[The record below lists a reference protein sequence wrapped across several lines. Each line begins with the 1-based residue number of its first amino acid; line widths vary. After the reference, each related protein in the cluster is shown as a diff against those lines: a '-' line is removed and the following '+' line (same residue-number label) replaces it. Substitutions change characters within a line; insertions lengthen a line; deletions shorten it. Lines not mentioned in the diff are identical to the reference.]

1 MVLTGKHVTVDTV
14 VFATMTTTEYATMN
28 QTTNDDAPHA
38 SPPYSLDSV
47 FVESFEYNASIH
59 NHPIHVVAKT
69 LETKPVYTTYS
80 PIFFWQTMRI

>member
-14 VFATMTTTEYATMN
+14 VFAKVTTTEYATMN

-38 SPPYSLDSV
+38 SLPYSLDSV
-47 FVESFEYNASIH
+47 FAESFAYSSLNH
-59 NHPIHVVAKT
+59 NRPIHVAAKT

-80 PIFFWQTMRI
+80 PIFFWQTMMI